1 MNNLIFRQVRI
12 LDGSGG
18 AEFIGDVSVREGR
31 INEAGAVTEGLA
43 PVAGKFRPRE
53 RCCVLA

>member
-18 AEFIGDVSVREGR
+18 AEFIGDVSVRE
-31 INEAGAVTEGLA
+31 V
-43 PVAGKFRPRE
+43 
-53 RCCVLA
+53 VLTKLVR

>member
-1 MNNLIFRQVRI
+1 MNDLIFRQVRI

-31 INEAGAVTEGLA
+31 VRAVRIGAGWCVSSKCAPPAGL
-43 PVAGKFRPRE
+43 
-53 RCCVLA
+53 